1 MSPWNL
7 FRRPKPAEA
16 VIRQLYTEIVAQ
28 ARQPAF
34 YATGGVPDSLDGRFE
49 MIALHCYLVLRRLR
63 NAGPAAEDLAQGL
76 VDTLFADMDASLREM
91 GAGDLGIPKR
101 IKSMAKGF
109 FGRVAAYDVGLAGG
123 DLGEALRRNLFGTA
137 SPRSDQVEAA
147 AGYLRQASAALG
159 SQPLDEILAGRAHFG
174 AIGLTRPGH

>member
-7 FRRPKPAEA
+7 FRHRKPAED
-16 VIRQLYTEIVAQ
+16 VSRQLYAEIVAQ

-63 NAGPAAEDLAQGL
+63 SAGPAAEELAQGL
-76 VDTLFADMDASLREM
+76 VDALFADMDASLREM

-101 IKSMAKGF
+101 IKRMAKGF
-109 FGRVAAYDVGLAGG
+109 FGRVAAYDAALAGD

-137 SPRSDQVEAA
+137 TPQPGQVEVAA
-147 AGYLRQASAALG
+147 RYLRHALAALE
-159 SQPLDEILAGRAHFG
+159 SQPLDQILAGRPHFG
-174 AIGLTRPGH
+174 AIDASPPGH